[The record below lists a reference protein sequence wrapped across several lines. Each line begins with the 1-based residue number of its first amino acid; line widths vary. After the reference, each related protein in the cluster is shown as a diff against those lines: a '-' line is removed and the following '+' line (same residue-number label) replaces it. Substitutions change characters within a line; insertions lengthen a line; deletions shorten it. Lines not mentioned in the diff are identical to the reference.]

1 MNSYGQFF
9 SSATHQSI
17 RLNNSLKRSA
27 TNLLQYLTIGILSQ
41 CFEKDIHHSANVS
54 TKFFVIIL
62 FCKSQLYA
70 ENYTSGTKQSL
81 DSRPVLQT
89 VTLQSHYL
97 YCTQN
102 KNLSGS
108 LFFQLF
114 EKNLKKQTIIKAIL
128 CNFSMRLLKCF

>member
-27 TNLLQYLTIGILSQ
+27 TNLLQYLTVGILSQ

-108 LFFQLF
+108 YGNTGCGVFKRGVQNQKDFCLRI
-114 EKNLKKQTIIKAIL
+114 NILKG
-128 CNFSMRLLKCF
+128 NY